1 MSFVRLW
8 PLLFSLSIAGVIL
21 LYMLKQ
27 KRKNEDVPSLAL
39 WREVFRDVKAKTP
52 WEKLRKN
59 ILMFLQILILI
70 LLIFSFLEPL
80 TLFGGREF
88 RNLILVFDTTGSM
101 KGKMGELTKF
111 ERGREEIKK
120 LINSTKEGANITI
133 ITSGK
138 ESKVELSNGRDKN
151 EVIKKIDDL
160 KVTDSSGN
168 IEDSLSLVRS
178 LSNSGE
184 GSEAI
189 FITDKEFS
197 LEDVKGSI
205 YNLAQ
210 KGKNAS
216 IDLVSYKLEKDNISV
231 VARISN
237 RGAESYEGDF
247 SLYGDDK
254 ILEVKSLNLSSGE
267 SVNVSFKVADR
278 NISMFKGELSEKDD
292 LMEDNVYYSLVRT
305 EKSQKILL
313 LSEKNIFMEKA
324 LATVQGIEVFKVNSL
339 DNYNE
344 KDEYDIYIFD
354 GIVPNSLPAKGN
366 LIFINTP
373 TNDLFTVGED
383 IEGGEGNVTESNT
396 ITENIKNIKFGVR
409 SFKDI
414 QKVSYLKSFLNIGEK
429 EAAFYGEKDGRKLIV
444 LPFKLNDSD
453 IVLKPQFPIMVHNM
467 INYLSLSGILEK
479 GDYIAGEE
487 VELTP
492 NINGENI
499 RIYTPDNEEKVM
511 ALRFPMK
518 NYDGTLNTGIYT
530 VKQKVLE
537 EEKEEIL
544 AVNFPSQLES
554 DMKEEGVTA
563 EGKEEFKIKGGRNLT
578 PILIILS
585 IIILMVEWYIY
596 GKRS

>member
-70 LLIFSFLEPL
+70 FLIFSFLEPL

-101 KGKMGELTKF
+101 KGKIGELTKF
-111 ERGREEIKK
+111 ERGREDIKK

-205 YNLAQ
+205 YNLAK

-278 NISMFKGELSEKDD
+278 NISIFKGELSEKDD
-292 LMEDNVYYSLVRT
+292 LMEDNIYYSLVRT

-324 LATVQGIEVFKVNSL
+324 LATIQGIEVFKVNSL

-354 GIVPNSLPAKGN
+354 GIVPDSLPAKGN

-383 IEGGEGNVTESNT
+383 VEGGEGKVTESST

-414 QKVSYLKSFLNIGEK
+414 QKASYLKSFLNIGEK

-554 DMKEEGVTA
+554 DMKEEGVTS